1 MFGFIIA
8 LAAGFLTP
16 HAEEPVARPLI
27 KALGPVL
34 KIEEGEHRLVAFLVV
49 AFGATIVVD
58 WLDTG
63 SPFWIIAGL
72 TLGYFAT
79 RLVAAAKAALDG
91 RKAD

>member
-16 HAEEPVARPLI
+16 HAQEPIARPLI

-34 KIEEGEHRLVAFLVV
+34 KIEESEHRLVAFLVV
-49 AFGATIVVD
+49 AFGATIVAD

-63 SPFWIIAGL
+63 SPFWIVAGL
-72 TLGYFAT
+72 SLGYFAT
-79 RLVAAAKAALDG
+79 RIVSAAKESLDK
-91 RKAD
+91 R